1 MKKSVI
7 AVLLLLLLT
16 GCEMLPFARELEST
30 MLVQV
35 LGVDWTERNV
45 TLTGAADPGESG
57 GAGKTPVL
65 SASGE
70 SLEQAKQALK
80 GKGEEYVSLT
90 HVTQL
95 VLGEETD
102 LATVLKAAL
111 EEPALGQSATV
122 WLAEEGSA
130 RDLMEGVGGGARR
143 LSSVELNSGVQ
154 PVTVLQSMMRLK
166 EDGWVEVPLIKKDA
180 DTLAPAGT
188 RVIREGENE
197 K

>member
-35 LGVDWTERNV
+35 LGVDWTRESV
-45 TLTGAADPGESG
+45 TLIGAADSGQGSG
-57 GAGKTPVL
+57 GSASVL

-95 VLGEETD
+95 VLGAETD

-130 RDLMEGVGGGARR
+130 RDLMEDVGGGARR
-143 LSSVELNSGVQ
+143 LSSIELNSGVQ